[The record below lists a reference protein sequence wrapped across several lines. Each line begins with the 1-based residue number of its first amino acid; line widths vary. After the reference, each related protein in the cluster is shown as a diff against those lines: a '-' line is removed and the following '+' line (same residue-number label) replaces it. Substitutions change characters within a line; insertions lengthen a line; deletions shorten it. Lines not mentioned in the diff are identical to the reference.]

1 MCEDGLDNLTRTISV
16 GLQYDFFIVHHH
28 NCVRPGQIKTELT
41 QRSHGDA
48 VWKCSLTTQG
58 IFTGWYIP
66 SVLINI
72 KNTKCSK
79 SYSVTYSSLRL
90 KLMLFSNS
98 RALGGFR

>member
-1 MCEDGLDNLTRTISV
+1 MCEDGLDNLTRTITV
-16 GLQYDFFIVHHH
+16 GLQCDFFIVHNH
-28 NCVRPGQIKTELT
+28 NCTCPGQIKTELT

-48 VWKCSLTTQG
+48 VWKCSLTT
-58 IFTGWYIP
+58 WWHIP
-66 SVLINI
+66 SVLINV
-72 KNTKCSK
+72 KTTKCSK